1 MEAVASILATIT
13 KVQHDNNPTLHIE
26 GFLLTMYDARTNLG
40 TEISTQVRGLF
51 KENTFLTSIPRNQSV
66 QESQGLQMPV
76 TSFRPSSSGALAYF
90 SLAREVMD
98 HEER

>member
-51 KENTFLTSIPRNQSV
+51 KENTFLTSIPAEPIGPRISRASNARYFIPSFL
-66 QESQGLQMPV
+66 ERGL
-76 TSFRPSSSGALAYF
+76 SLL
-90 SLAREVMD
+90 LARP
-98 HEER
+98 